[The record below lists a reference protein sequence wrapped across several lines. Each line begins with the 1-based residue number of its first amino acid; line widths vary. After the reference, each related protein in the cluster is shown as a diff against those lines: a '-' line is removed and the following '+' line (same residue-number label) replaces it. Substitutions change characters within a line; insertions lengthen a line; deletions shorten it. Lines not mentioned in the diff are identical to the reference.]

1 MACGACSHNSRNAN
15 RVTEE
20 SKELFGEYKYLS
32 NSQIEARL
40 LTYKRQNCPDCNDR
54 YVCNYAFFLKCKKGE

>member
-1 MACGACSHNSRNAN
+1 MACGSCSNKSKYAH
-15 RVTEE
+15 RVTDY

-40 LTYKRQNCPDCNDR
+40 AAYKRRYCTECEKR
-54 YVCNYAFFLKCKKGE
+54 YVCNYALYLECKKGE

>member
-1 MACGACSHNSRNAN
+1 MACGACSSKSKYAN
-15 RVTEE
+15 KVNDY

-40 LTYKRQNCPDCNDR
+40 AAYKRNNCTECEKR
-54 YVCNYAFFLKCKKGE
+54 YVCNYALYLECKQGE